1 MRDDVMQARAAQ
13 VLADV
18 LASGIPP
25 VEESRRK
32 REHWAAELAHT
43 ELLVRQ
49 KKLITYA
56 EWIDATATSYIAF
69 RNRMMA
75 IPAEHAPRLYNI
87 AQCGDRKAF
96 IDALTELTEEA
107 MSNIDTPE
115 RIREAITQDKRQ

>member
-1 MRDDVMQARAAQ
+1 MRDDVMQARAAE

-56 EWIDATATSYIAF
+56 EWFDATASTYITF

-87 AQCGDRKAF
+87 AQSGDRKAF
-96 IDALTELTEEA
+96 SAALAGLTEEA
-107 MSNIDTPE
+107 LSNIDTPE
-115 RIREAITQDKRQ
+115 RIREAITQDKRL

>member
-1 MRDDVMQARAAQ
+1 MYDVA
-13 VLADV
+13 V
-18 LASGIPP
+18 
-25 VEESRRK
+25 
-32 REHWAAELAHT
+32 
-43 ELLVRQ
+43 
-49 KKLITYA
+49 A

-69 RNRMMA
+69 RNRMMD

-87 AQCGDRKAF
+87 AQSGDRKAF

>member
-13 VLADV
+13 ILADV

-32 REHWAAELAHT
+32 REHWASELAHK

-49 KKLITYA
+49 RKIIPYA
-56 EWIDATATSYIAF
+56 EWIDATCKSYAAF
-69 RNRMMA
+69 KDRMMA

-87 AQCGDRKAF
+87 AQSGDRKAF
-96 IDALTELTEEA
+96 SAALAGLTEEA
-107 MSNIDTPE
+107 LSNIDTPE

>member
-1 MRDDVMQARAAQ
+1 LIAMRDDVMQARAVQ

-87 AQCGDRKAF
+87 AQSGDRKAF
-96 IDALTELTEEA
+96 IDALTELTE
-107 MSNIDTPE
+107 
-115 RIREAITQDKRQ
+115 